1 MHYAARVQPTHVP
14 LFRRFIFTYGM
25 LIYKLLGD
33 SAQSS
38 FASSFGVSYAVGAA
52 SEWQD
57 IAKETAKGLVILAVL
72 ERLHITRPLSWLED
86 HLDYLSVQAL
96 LFRENGRLNSFQASK
111 LIYSFRRRI
120 GDA

>member
-1 MHYAARVQPTHVP
+1 
-14 LFRRFIFTYGM
+14 M

-57 IAKETAKGLVILAVL
+57 IAKETAKGLIILAVL
-72 ERLHITRPLSWLED
+72 ERLHITRPLSWLEVRACQRAFRQREASHARAQSPQD

-96 LFRENGRLNSFQASK
+96 LFRENGRLNAFQASK